1 MKTPSLK
8 QVEVAIE
15 SVASEAVEITGPILF
30 ISLISAVVF
39 GVVDALNFLLV
50 EETLTETLESTKI
63 FPKGTIPLVVG
74 GLSAAVSILIA
85 VYIRQ
90 ILASYSHLLESPF
103 LDATGVIIGTTIVIL
118 GMKLYTNLFPTILHR
133 RRKVD

>member
-8 QVEVAIE
+8 QIEVAIE
-15 SVASEAVEITGPILF
+15 SVTTEAVEITGPILA
-30 ISLISAVVF
+30 ISMISAVVF

-50 EETLTETLESTKI
+50 EETLTDTLESTKM

-74 GLSAAVSILIA
+74 GLSAAVSILISM
-85 VYIRQ
+85 YIRQ
-90 ILASYSHLLESPF
+90 ILEGYSNLLDSPF
-103 LDATGVIIGTTIVIL
+103 LDATGVIIGTIMVIL
-118 GMKLYTNLFPTILHR
+118 GMKLYTNLFPTILR